1 MYYFIDY
8 ALFCKEMEQKN
19 KLREKGSLSMET
31 LVLLPELQ
39 DPPGDQL
46 HYVVYSW
53 QVLICRASK
62 LN

>member
-39 DPPGDQL
+39 DPPGD
-46 HYVVYSW
+46 
-53 QVLICRASK
+53 
-62 LN
+62 